1 MAPFIPEDKI
11 SDIRNAADIVE
22 IISETVRLKKAGK
35 DYIGLCPFHSEKTPS
50 FTVSPEKQIFYC
62 FGCGTGGNV
71 FSFLM
76 KQENLSFPEA
86 LRSLAV
92 RYGIDIPT
100 RHLSP
105 EQQQLMDE
113 RESLF
118 AVNRQAADYFHDI
131 LLNAPAGK
139 KARAYL
145 EKRGISEDIIRAF
158 CIGYDPSGRES
169 FTAWCRQK
177 KILARAEKAGLIA
190 AKDGRFYDR
199 FWERIV
205 FPISDIRN
213 RVIAFGGRVL
223 DDAGPNRPKYLNSP
237 ETPLYS
243 KSRSLYG
250 LHIARQK
257 CRENRTV
264 YIAEGYLDLVALHR
278 YGIENAVATLGTA
291 LTGDHLRMI
300 RGFADKIILVYDSD
314 DAGIAAARRSSD
326 LFRKEETD
334 AYILVLEPPG
344 HDPDSYLSEFGAE
357 AFLKSASRARGVIS
371 FLTDLAVK
379 KHGLSAEGK
388 IRIISE
394 MTGPIA
400 AVTDNVARSL
410 YIRDLAERVAAD
422 EIEIINKIKEFSS
435 AGPDDLPPGDLPNPS
450 RGPHYKLE
458 RKIIAMMLQF
468 PQILPEIRQRD
479 MLEYFENER
488 LQSLGQAILKHEYLR
503 NSPDSGSDA
512 HLSDIMNFFT
522 DNELKNIAA
531 SLAIEKDSWTREA
544 CLTLIAQF
552 ESGISRYEN
561 RLLQKKIKAA
571 DEGDNGELLLELL
584 RKKQNR
590 AREKAIKKR
599 LQHELKGV

>member
-86 LRSLAV
+86 LRSLAG
-92 RYGIDIPT
+92 RYGIEIPT

-105 EQQQLMDE
+105 EQQQQTDE

-131 LLNAPAGK
+131 LLNSPAGK

-158 CIGYDPSGRES
+158 CIGYDPSGRDS

-177 KILARAEKAGLIA
+177 KILAQAEKAGLIA

-223 DDAGPNRPKYLNSP
+223 DDASPNRPKYLNSP

-257 CRENRTV
+257 CRESRTV
-264 YIAEGYLDLVALHR
+264 YIAEGYLDLAALHR
-278 YGIENAVATLGTA
+278 HGIANSVATLGTA

-314 DAGIAAARRSSD
+314 DAGIAAARRSSN
-326 LFRKEETD
+326 LFQKEETD
-334 AYILVLEPPG
+334 AYILVLEPAG

-357 AFLKSASRARGVIS
+357 AFLDAASRARGVIS

-379 KHGLSAEGK
+379 KHGLSTEGK

-394 MTGPIA
+394 MTEPIA

-410 YIRDLAERVAAD
+410 HIRDLAERVAAD
-422 EIEIINKIKEFSS
+422 EIEIINKIKDFSS
-435 AGPDDLPPGDLPNPS
+435 DGTDDLPRGDLPHPS

-479 MLEYFENER
+479 MLEYFENHR

-503 NSPDSGSDA
+503 NSPDLGSDA

-571 DEGDNGELLLELL
+571 DEGDNDELLLELL

-590 AREKAIKKR
+590 ARERQSKTDCNMS
-599 LQHELKGV
+599 